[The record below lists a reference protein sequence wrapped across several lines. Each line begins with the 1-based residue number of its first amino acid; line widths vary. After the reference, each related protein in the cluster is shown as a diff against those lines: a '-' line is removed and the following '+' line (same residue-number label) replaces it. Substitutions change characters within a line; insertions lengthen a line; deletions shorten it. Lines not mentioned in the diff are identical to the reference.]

1 MANKTSMKLV
11 LQVEEGKNRSK
22 TISNINP
29 AATNET
35 LSAAAAKLT
44 SAGYHRYYIVT
55 AGASRSRYHCK

>member
-44 SAGYHRYYIVT
+44 SVQTKNLVGIQRLDTTDIT
-55 AGASRSRYHCK
+55 L

>member
-44 SAGYHRYYIVT
+44 SVQKKNLVGVQRLDTTDIT
-55 AGASRSRYHCK
+55 L